1 MIRLALCPPNA
12 TDIAACAL
20 LSLLVQAQAL
30 DHAVAARRPWGGSCP
45 QLPLW
50 DAVFFLAT
58 ACRPT
63 PGRSLS
69 YGTVWFLGRLKLLP
83 KCGFHSA
90 APLNRKVPTMPPPL
104 VPPSARSK
112 GTLINSHGADHNPF
126 FKWAE

>member
-50 DAVFFLAT
+50 DAVFLF
-58 ACRPT
+58 
-63 PGRSLS
+63 GH
-69 YGTVWFLGRLKLLP
+69 RLPANPWEVIIIRLQG
-83 KCGFHSA
+83 GF
-90 APLNRKVPTMPPPL
+90 VD
-104 VPPSARSK
+104 
-112 GTLINSHGADHNPF
+112 G
-126 FKWAE
+126 